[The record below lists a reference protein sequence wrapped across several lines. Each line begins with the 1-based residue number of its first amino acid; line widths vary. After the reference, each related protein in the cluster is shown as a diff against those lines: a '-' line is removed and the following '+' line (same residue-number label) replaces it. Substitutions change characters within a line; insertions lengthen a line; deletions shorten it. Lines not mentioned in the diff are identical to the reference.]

1 MALLAGSRDGADEHF
16 YDGLYSVS
24 LSGPTLSD
32 QDFKAFAGLVHE
44 KAGIKLHDGKK
55 ELVRARLSSV
65 IREGQFRDFRDYY
78 DHIIQDPSGDELVKL
93 LDSISTNLT
102 NFFREPGH
110 FNFMIQKFLPELE
123 DEQKKRG
130 ENRLRIWSAGCST
143 GEEPYSIAIT
153 VLDHSPYFRQGDV
166 RILATDL
173 STRVLEKAGQ
183 GIYAYDR
190 LATMPVATLRK
201 HFRKGRDRWEGYY
214 RVIEGTRSLAVFRHL
229 NLIEKLPFK
238 KRFDLI
244 FCRNVMIYFDKETQA
259 RLVSSFFNTLAPGG
273 YLFIG
278 HSESLTGLGQ
288 SFKYIQPTIYRK
300 QALR

>member
-1 MALLAGSRDGADEHF
+1 
-16 YDGLYSVS
+16 VS
-24 LSGPTLSD
+24 LSGPTLSE
-32 QDFKAFAGLVHE
+32 QDFKAFARLVHD
-44 KAGIKLHDGKK
+44 KAGINLHEGKR
-55 ELVRARLSSV
+55 ELVRARLAST
-65 IREGQFRDFRDYY
+65 IREGQFRDFREYY
-78 DHIIQDPSGDELVKL
+78 DHIIQDRSGDELVKL

-110 FNFMIQKFLPELE
+110 FAFMAKKFLPELE
-123 DEQKKRG
+123 AEQNKRG
-130 ENRLRIWSAGCST
+130 ENQLRIWSAGCST

-153 VLDHSPYFRQGDV
+153 VLDHAPYFGQGEA

-173 STRVLEKAGQ
+173 STRVLDKAAQ
-183 GIYAYDR
+183 GIYAADR
-190 LATMPVATLRK
+190 VSEMPRSILQK
-201 HFRKGRDRWEGYY
+201 HFRKGRGAWEGCY
-214 RVIEGTRSLAVFRHL
+214 RVRESTRGLVVFRRL

-238 KRFDLI
+238 KRFNLI

-259 RLVSSFFNTLAPGG
+259 RLVGSFYDALAPGG

-300 QALR
+300 